1 MNEKKLYRDTKNKA
15 ISGVCAG
22 LAKYLNMDV
31 SVVRVLTVLLALFA
45 GAAVLAYIICI
56 FVIPEEPADN
66 NIVDG
71 TVQDDN
77 TNV

>member
-31 SVVRVLTVLLALFA
+31 SVVRLLTVLLALFA

-56 FVIPEEPADN
+56 FVIPEEPSDIVDAAAQDN
-66 NIVDG
+66 NE
-71 TVQDDN
+71 
-77 TNV
+77 